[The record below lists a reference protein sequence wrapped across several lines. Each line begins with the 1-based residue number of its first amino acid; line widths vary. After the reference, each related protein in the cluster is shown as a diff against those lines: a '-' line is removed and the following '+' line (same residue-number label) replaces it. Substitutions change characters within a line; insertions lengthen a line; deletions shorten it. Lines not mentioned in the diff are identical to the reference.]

1 MTELMRR
8 RRALMGANSG
18 SDIVLIEYLQA
29 PSSPYSAAI
38 VTDKKVSDFDVISV
52 DMKTRVSADKNNIVI
67 SSWRTDNNSIQDPR
81 LATIQAGCTG
91 YTLTSSLT
99 ANVRGTL
106 EATIASSSTYL
117 LRIGAWGSNIMSK
130 ARTYYG
136 DKLYKNSVLLADYK
150 PAYRK
155 SDNVTGVFD
164 AVSGEFFPEMQHLD
178 GYVRGPVI

>member
-1 MTELMRR
+1 MTLRQR

-38 VTDKKVSDFDVISV
+38 VTDKKASDFDTISV
-52 DMKTRVSADKNNIVI
+52 DMKTRLSEDKNNVVI
-67 SSWRTDNNSIQDPR
+67 SSWRTDNNSIQVPR
-81 LATIQAGCTG
+81 LTPHQDGCIG

-99 ANVRGTL
+99 ANVRGNL

-117 LRIGAWGSNIMSK
+117 LRIGAWGSDTQSR

-136 DKLYKNSVLLADYK
+136 VKLYKNSVLLADYK

-164 AVSGEFFPEMQHLD
+164 AVSGEFFPEMQNLD
-178 GYVRGPVI
+178 GYVRGPII

>member
-1 MTELMRR
+1 MTLRQR

-38 VTDKKVSDFDVISV
+38 VTDKKARDFDTISV
-52 DMKTRVSADKNNIVI
+52 DMKTQLTADKANMVI
-67 SSWRTDNNSIQDPR
+67 SSWRSDNSIQDPR
-81 LATIQAGCTG
+81 LAVIQEGCSG

-106 EATIASSSTYL
+106 EATIASSSLNL
-117 LRIGAWGSNIMSK
+117 LRIGAWGSNILSR

-136 DKLYKNSVLLADYK
+136 VKLYKNSVLLADYK

-164 AVSGEFFPEMQHLD
+164 AVSGEFFPEMQNLD